1 MELLSPAGS
10 PEALTAAVQNGA
22 NAVYLGCGDF
32 NARRRAK
39 NFTLEDLAP
48 TVAYCH
54 VRGVK
59 VYLTLNTLLTDKELP
74 AALDVAAEAN
84 HCGVD
89 AVLVQDLGL
98 ASLLRRRFPELPLH
112 GSTQM
117 TVHSLS
123 GVQFCADLGMER
135 VVLSRE
141 LSKEAIAHICAHS
154 PIEIEVFVHGALCMC
169 YSGQCFFSA
178 MVGGRSGNRGLCA
191 QPCRLPYNGGHP
203 LSLKDMSLAG
213 HLRELEEMGV
223 ACVKLEGRMK
233 RPEYVAVV
241 TSVYAAALK
250 EHREPTKE
258 ELDSLQKAFSRS
270 GFTQG
275 YFNGEK
281 GPAMFGTRNE
291 TDAPDEG
298 FYAAARATYQKER
311 PLVDISMTAVIREG
325 EETRLTVRDG
335 QSNEATSLGLPPEKA
350 LHRPLTDNE
359 AATQLSKTGGTP
371 YQVSELDVTLEEG
384 LSVPKSALNS
394 LRRSALDELT
404 ALRAAPPHR
413 TTVDIPSQNRP
424 SNLTDPPAAF
434 RFAYTLTT
442 IDQLHP
448 SLCTAGKPPII
459 DLPAAELTAHQALVA
474 QRLAD
479 GVTFRVVLPTIIWD
493 REAKEVQ
500 EQLQTLAALGI
511 HDALINSWDAAW
523 LAKSEGFHLWG
534 DYGLGATNAETL
546 QALQSLNFSGA
557 TISFEQ
563 KFSTIKH
570 LPKPLPLEAIVYGH
584 LPLMMLEQFPGG
596 MPCNSLKDRKSVT
609 FPVVSAPGGR
619 AKILNSQVLY
629 LADKPDWKT
638 AGLAAVRFLF
648 VSETPDECAKIVE
661 NYKNSVPPD
670 FKSFTRGLYYRDV
683 E

>member
-10 PEALTAAVQNGA
+10 TESLVAAVQNGA

-39 NFTLEDLAP
+39 NFTTEDLADA
-48 TVAYCH
+48 VAYCH

-74 AALDVAAEAN
+74 AAIDVAARAN
-84 HCGVD
+84 ACGVD

-98 ASLLRRRFPELPLH
+98 ASVLKARFPDLPLH

-141 LSKEAIAHICAHS
+141 LSREAVAHICQKS

-169 YSGQCFFSA
+169 YSGQCFLSA
-178 MVGGRSGNRGLCA
+178 MVGTRSGNRGLCA

-223 ACVKLEGRMK
+223 ACIKLEGRMK

-250 EHREPTKE
+250 EGREPTQE
-258 ELDSLQKAFSRS
+258 ELSSLQKAFSRS

-275 YFNGEK
+275 YWNGEK
-281 GPAMFGTRNE
+281 GPAMFGTRAE

-298 FYAAARATYQKER
+298 FYAAARATYQKEQ
-311 PLVDISMTAVIREG
+311 PLVGVSMTAVLRAG
-325 EETRLTVRDG
+325 EEAQLTVRDDDG
-335 QSNEATSLGLPPEKA
+335 NEAVAMTAAPEQA
-350 LHRPLTDNE
+350 INRPLTVDE
-359 AATQLSKTGGTP
+359 VTAQLSKTGGTP
-371 YQVSELDVTLEEG
+371 YHVTGLDVTLGEG
-384 LSVPKSALNS
+384 LSLPKSALNF
-394 LRRSALDELT
+394 LRRTALDELT

-413 TTVDIPSQNRP
+413 TTVDTLSPAHTYPILSPPSHP
-424 SNLTDPPAAF
+424 

-448 SLCTAGKPPII
+448 DLYTPGDHPII
-459 DLPAAELTAHQALVA
+459 DLPAHLLPGNEALVA
-474 QRLAD
+474 QAME
-479 GVTFRVVLPTIIWD
+479 GGATVRVVLPTIIWD
-493 REAKEVQ
+493 NEADAVRQ
-500 EQLQTLAALGI
+500 QLQTAGALGVR
-511 HDALINSWDAAW
+511 DALVNTWDGAW
-523 LAKSEGFHLWG
+523 LAKSEGFSLWG
-534 DYGLGATNAETL
+534 DYGLGVMNTKTVETL
-546 QALQSLNFSGA
+546 QSLGFCGA
-557 TISFEQ
+557 TASFEQ
-563 KFSTIKH
+563 KFSTLRHWKS
-570 LPKPLPLEAIVYGH
+570 PLPLEAIVYGR
-584 LPLMMLEQFPGG
+584 LPLMTLEQFPGG
-596 MPCNSLKDRKSVT
+596 HPCNSLKDRKSIT
-609 FPVVSAPGGR
+609 FPVISAPGGR
-619 AKILNSQVLY
+619 ARVLNSQVLY
-629 LADKPDWKT
+629 LADKTDWQT
-638 AGLAAVRFLF
+638 AGLTTARFLF
-648 VSETPDECAKIVE
+648 TTETAPECLAVIKS
-661 NYKNSVPPD
+661 YKTTKPP
-670 FKSFTRGLYYRDV
+670 KTQNFTRGLYYRDV